1 MTRPKDESHTRRGFW
16 GRLRLYLLTGL
27 LVLAPS
33 AVTLWVFF
41 RLLNWVDNLLGR
53 YLRFAALDYH
63 RIPGL
68 GLLATL
74 LLLVIVGWVASWIG
88 ARPLVRMWDMLLTRI
103 PGIGIVYGST
113 KSLGEALINQ
123 KEQAFRQV
131 VLVPWP
137 HPGMWRVGFL
147 TGRPGADVRGHIAQ
161 DLEVVFVP
169 HTPNPASGFVHYV
182 PRKDVVYL
190 DWPIE
195 DGLKVIVSGGVV
207 QPDMERVNAE
217 RAARAA
223 VPAAGPPAK
232 GQPGAAS
239 EAPAAAPGTGH

>member
-1 MTRPKDESHTRRGFW
+1 MTPPPEEAPVRRGFL
-16 GRLRLYLLTGL
+16 GRLRNYFLGGL
-27 LVLAPS
+27 LVLVPS
-33 AVTLWVFF
+33 AITLWVFF

-53 YLRFAALDYH
+53 YLRFAFVDYH

-74 LLLVIVGWVASWIG
+74 LLLTIVGWVASWIG

-113 KSLGEALINQ
+113 KSLGEAFLNQ

-137 HPGMWRVGFL
+137 HPGMWRVAFI
-147 TGRPGADVRGHIAQ
+147 TGRPSPDVARKLATEV
-161 DLEVVFVP
+161 EVVFIP

-182 PRKDVVYL
+182 PRKDIVYL

-207 QPDMERVNAE
+207 QPEMERLNALRGN
-217 RAARAA
+217 RA
-223 VPAAGPPAK
+223 
-232 GQPGAAS
+232 
-239 EAPAAAPGTGH
+239 APAAASAHPAEGGAQVTTGAGP

>member
-1 MTRPKDESHTRRGFW
+1 MVAAHDETQPRRGFI
-16 GRLRLYLLTGL
+16 GRLRVYLLTGL

-74 LLLVIVGWVASWIG
+74 LLLTIVGWVASWIG

-113 KSLGEALINQ
+113 KSLGEAFLT

-131 VLVPWP
+131 VLIPWP
-137 HPGMWRVGFL
+137 HPGMWRVGFI
-147 TGRPGADVRGHIAQ
+147 TGRPGADVSAKLGT

-182 PRKDVVYL
+182 PRKDIVYL

-207 QPDMERVNAE
+207 QPDMERLG
-217 RAARAA
+217 AARAA
-223 VPAAGPPAK
+223 RGT
-232 GQPGAAS
+232 
-239 EAPAAAPGTGH
+239 APAPSARSAQG